1 MAAPSLTTLLL
12 GRNRQSHTSKKE
24 ENAMWKPCMY
34 VLACALMVW
43 ACDMAVASPAP
54 ELPLPNEAEY
64 TAGVNAW
71 LEQQN
76 AGRAADQ
83 LRWQR
88 TVAGVSSALVL
99 GFLVFVWHT
108 WRLRKPLAFRISRLL
123 LWTPGFLLAGAWFLS
138 PLLLAATAL
147 APVILGIWWKRV
159 LSWWELGVGT
169 VLCLAM
175 LAGVWAVFSVLGGL
189 GAGL

>member
-1 MAAPSLTTLLL
+1 
-12 GRNRQSHTSKKE
+12 
-24 ENAMWKPCMY
+24 MWKPCIHL
-34 VLACALMVW
+34 LACALMAW
-43 ACDMAVASPAP
+43 ACDMAVASPAA

-64 TAGVNAW
+64 TAEVNAW

-76 AGRAADQ
+76 AKSAADQ

-99 GFLVFVWHT
+99 GFLALVWHT

-123 LWTPGFLLAGAWFLS
+123 LWAPCFLLAGAWFLS

-147 APVILGIWWKRV
+147 APAILGIWWKRV

-175 LAGVWAVFSVLGGL
+175 LAGVWAVFSVLAGL